1 MQKLFSFMHWVQNC
15 IKLEKLQGNKI
26 DRDLKNSSLIGYIIS
41 SGCRCILRWLVLS
54 LTLGKPI
61 KIQCNYTCSC
71 KLTKIFCL
79 EFKILAI
86 TYMSSQWEALQSK
99 KKIILTRIQYRHNYL
114 NERRRL
120 LLSIC
125 DAIQCGKMGNK
136 I

>member
-1 MQKLFSFMHWVQNC
+1 MCKNC
-15 IKLEKLQGNKI
+15 LVLCTLYKNALNWKNYKVIKLTAISKI
-26 DRDLKNSSLIGYIIS
+26 HLWWDIS
-41 SGCRCILRWLVLS
+41 SRCILRWLV
-54 LTLGKPI
+54 LGKPI

-71 KLTKIFCL
+71 NLTKIFCL

-86 TYMSSQWEALQSK
+86 TFMSSQWKALQSR

>member
-1 MQKLFSFMHWVQNC
+1 MQKLFSFMHLVEKC

-26 DRDLKNSSLIGYIIS
+26 DRDLKNSSLMRYIIS
-41 SGCRCILRWLVLS
+41 SGCRCILRWLVL
-54 LTLGKPI
+54 GKPI

-71 KLTKIFCL
+71 NLTKIFCL

-86 TYMSSQWEALQSK
+86 TYMSSQWKALQSK